1 MRWISFVILLLF
13 VTVLQASV
21 APFVAVHTIR
31 PDLMI
36 ILAVHYALAARGS
49 DAVLAAYFIGLA
61 IDLTSLGFAGDAN
74 VGLHALAF
82 GLIATAIVK
91 LRDLTFR
98 ESVVTQFL
106 FTFAAKL
113 LLSLM
118 IGVYLL
124 YVLKLEFGWREI
136 ITVGAYT
143 AAYTAVLAPYGYWF
157 LRGLRRPLGIG
168 TTHRLRVR

>member
-21 APFVAVHTIR
+21 APFLAVHTIR

-36 ILAVHYALAARGS
+36 ILAVHYALAARTN
-49 DAVLAAYFIGLA
+49 DAVLAAYFVGLA

-74 VGLHALAF
+74 VGLHALSF
-82 GLIATAIVK
+82 GLIAFAIVK

-118 IGVYLL
+118 TGIYLSC
-124 YVLKLEFGWREI
+124 VLDLGSGWREI
-136 ITVGAYT
+136 LVTGAYT

-157 LRGLRRPLGIG
+157 MRSLRRPLGIG